1 MTRARTKAC
10 RLTIALPFVY
20 FCAMQTTGVLDELE
34 WRGLVYQMT
43 AGVPAALASGPVS
56 AYIGFDP
63 TGSSLHVG
71 SLVVIMILVH
81 LQRFGHRP
89 VALVGGGTG
98 MIGDPSGKVSE
109 RQLLTPDIV
118 AANTQAIRTQLE
130 RFLSFDG
137 PAAARM
143 RDNAEWLNS
152 LGLIEFLRDTGK
164 HFTVNY
170 MLQKESVKSR
180 MDAGISFT
188 EFGYMLLQ
196 AHDFMELYRRDG
208 VTLQLGGSEQWGNIV
223 AGIELIRR
231 TTGGD
236 AHALTVPLLMTS
248 SGTKF
253 GKTEAGAIW
262 LDADRTSPYAF
273 YQFWLGTE
281 DRDVGRSLRF
291 FTLLDRAAIEGL
303 EADASAAPEQRAAQR
318 ALARDVTRRV
328 HGDAAVAAAEEVSS
342 FFFGGLDPRD
352 LSSGAFAILRA
363 EAPFSDVAAAAIESE
378 GENDGG
384 AATYDVLKLLTA
396 SGLAASNGAAKRLL
410 EQGGVSINKRKMT
423 SAGRQIP
430 AGDALLRGEYIVVGK
445 GKRDFALLR
454 VSSRA

>member
-1 MTRARTKAC
+1 MNNGS
-10 RLTIALPFVY
+10 L
-20 FCAMQTTGVLDELE
+20 LDELE
-34 WRGLVYQMT
+34 WRGLVHQHT
-43 AGVPAALASGPVS
+43 DGVREALAIGPVS

-63 TGSSLHVG
+63 TGTSLHVG

-89 VALVGGGTG
+89 IALVGGGTG
-98 MIGDPSGKVSE
+98 MIGDPSGKVNE
-109 RQLLTPDIV
+109 RQLLTAEIV
-118 AANTQAIRTQLE
+118 AENTNAIRQQLE
-130 RFLSFDG
+130 RFLSFEG

-152 LGLIEFLRDTGK
+152 LSLIEFLRDTGK

-170 MLQKESVKSR
+170 MLQKESVRSR

-196 AHDFMELYRRDG
+196 AYDYLELYRRDA

-223 AGIELIRR
+223 AGLELIRR
-231 TTGGD
+231 TTGGE

-253 GKTEAGAIW
+253 GKTEAGAVW
-262 LDADRTSPYAF
+262 LDAARTSPYAF

-281 DRDVGRSLRF
+281 DRDVGRYLRF
-291 FTLLDRAAIEGL
+291 FTLLSREEIESLDG
-303 EADASAAPEQRAAQR
+303 ATVSSPEKREGQL

-328 HGDAAVAAAEEVSS
+328 HGDVALNAAEQVSGL
-342 FFFGGLDPRD
+342 FFGAVDPRE
-352 LSSGAFAILRA
+352 LSDEALAILRA
-363 EAPFSDVAAAAIESE
+363 EAPFAEVASGEVSSE
-378 GENDGG
+378 TD
-384 AATYDVLKLLTA
+384 ATRFDVLKLLTA

-410 EQGGVSINKRKMT
+410 EQGAVSVNKRKVAAADRYVVAED
-423 SAGRQIP
+423 SLLSGRHV
-430 AGDALLRGEYIVVGK
+430 LVGK
-445 GKRDFALLR
+445 GKRDYAVLR
-454 VSSRA
+454 VRE